1 MAQPKSLVGLRAPLF
16 ERLIDLR
23 PASAEDAQELSFQTF
38 EAVAASIR
46 REVARILD
54 TRLPWMPEDDDD
66 GLGVGDDDGGP
77 PVTVDPRTT
86 VLRYG
91 LPDLTHLCVGN
102 NAERHQI
109 ERLLVDAIRTFEPR
123 LEGPSVT
130 IHPLPSGD
138 GAHVEVG
145 GLVRLGRSLEPLVFS
160 LTSDLRVGG
169 KLKRR
174 LTRAAAAG
182 GAGRRDG
189 DDDA

>member
-23 PASAEDAQELSFQTF
+23 PNSPEDAQELSFQTF
-38 EAVAASIR
+38 DAVAASIR

-54 TRLPWMPEDDDD
+54 TRLPWLPEDDDD
-66 GLGVGDDDGGP
+66 EAADRLGDDDADH

-91 LPDLTHLCVGN
+91 LADLTHLCVGN
-102 NAERHQI
+102 TAERHQI
-109 ERLLVDAIRTFEPR
+109 ERLIVDAIRTFEPR
-123 LEGPSVT
+123 LEDPTVT
-130 IHPLPSGD
+130 VHPLPSGD

-174 LTRAAAAG
+174 LMRAAS
-182 GAGRRDG
+182 GRRDG